1 MMIREEHRVVI
12 FEGDASVRGLWEAL
26 FEQGVWQI
34 ETLRPEDFESV
45 VLDLHFHSPFGGAMK
60 MTVRTVAVNP
70 ADRVFWV
77 SAEVT
82 PSESSRWADSPEVAE
97 EFPVFGFGEF
107 WGAVSQQSNY
117 WVVPPAGGEKSAGAR
132 GVHV

>member
-1 MMIREEHRVVI
+1 MTSI
-12 FEGDASVRGLWEAL
+12 FAL
-26 FEQGVWQI
+26 AVTACGAFFKAKSALVLENRA
-34 ETLRPEDFESV
+34 LRQQLAIYKRDRMHPRLRS
-45 VLDLHFHSPFGGAMK
+45 
-60 MTVRTVAVNP
+60 T
-70 ADRVFWV
+70 DRVFWV

-117 WVVPPAGGEKSAGAR
+117 WVVPPAGAEKSAGVR